1 MNRILHAIFKW
12 SEWLIAALL
21 FAVILFSFIEMIMVL
36 SDNVQQHS
44 LINNYKMILSEVL
57 LLAVGLELI
66 LLIIRKDVYLVIDI
80 LILAISRKLIFYE
93 ESMDMLISVFAILLL
108 LLFKFV
114 IQREKKQ
121 KRSDA

>member
-1 MNRILHAIFKW
+1 MNRILHYIFKW
-12 SEWLIAALL
+12 SEWLIATLL

-36 SDNVQQHS
+36 GDNVQQHS

-93 ESMDMLISVFAILLL
+93 ESVDMLISVFAILLL
-108 LLFKFV
+108 LLFKYL
-114 IQREKKQ
+114 IQRGNKQ